1 MIFKQDTRRRRA
13 RELRKQVQK
22 TENMLH
28 MCFYGAAV
36 TLIGG
41 IILGA
46 CAVTMMR

>member
-1 MIFKQDTRRRRA
+1 MDRDMRKRRA
-13 RELRKQVQK
+13 RQLREQARSA
-22 TENMLH
+22 EYMLR
-28 MCFYGAAV
+28 MCIYGAAV